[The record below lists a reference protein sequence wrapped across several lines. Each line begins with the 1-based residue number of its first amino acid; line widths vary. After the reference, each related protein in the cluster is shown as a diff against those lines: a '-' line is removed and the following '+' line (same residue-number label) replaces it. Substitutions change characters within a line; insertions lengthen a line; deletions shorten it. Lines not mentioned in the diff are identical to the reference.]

1 MAVLK
6 NSSKFED
13 NKAVVKSINGTFAD
27 TSGNVEIKSS
37 KHAITLN
44 STDWKGSEAPFTY
57 EITISGM
64 DGKKNWE
71 VTNSVTPMMTKAEF
85 DEFNACKIV
94 DGGQGTNVIKL
105 MALGKKP
112 TMDIHILVIVR
123 GD

>member
-6 NSSKFED
+6 NASKFED
-13 NKAVVKSINGTFAD
+13 NKAVVKSINNTFAD
-27 TSGNVEIKSS
+27 ETGNVEIKSS

-44 STDWKGSEAPFTY
+44 HTEWKGSNAPFTY
-57 EITISGM
+57 DITIEGM

-71 VTNSVTPMMTKAEF
+71 VTNSVNPMMTKAEY
-85 DEFNACKIV
+85 DEFNSCKII
-94 DGGQGTNVIKL
+94 DGGQDTNVIKL
-105 MALGKKP
+105 MALEKKP